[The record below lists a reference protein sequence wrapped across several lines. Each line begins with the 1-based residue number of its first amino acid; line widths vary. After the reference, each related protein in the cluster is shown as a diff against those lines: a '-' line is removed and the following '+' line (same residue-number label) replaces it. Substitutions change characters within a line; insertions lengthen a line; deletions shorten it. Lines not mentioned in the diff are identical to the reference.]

1 MKMKNVFAVVAVAAI
16 VLVGCSD
23 DDSGSESGDSTT
35 TTAKGESAECAARSD
50 LQSSVKALA
59 DPSLL
64 TGGKAGIE
72 SAVDDVKSDLDE
84 VKSTTKDANQS
95 DVDATKTAVDDL
107 EKAVKDLGDG
117 SITAN
122 LTAIGNA
129 IAKVGTTGGTLVSSL
144 GADC

>member
-23 DDSGSESGDSTT
+23 DDSGSASGDSTT

-95 DVDATKTAVDDL
+95 DV
-107 EKAVKDLGDG
+107 GDG
-117 SITAN
+117 KLTSN
-122 LTAIGNA
+122 LQAIGNA
-129 IAKVGTTGGTLVSSL
+129 LAKVGTTGEKLVSSL